1 MYRTATPEGAAMRV
15 YFTHADGMSGRAGA
29 ELKGFEVAGADGKFS
44 PADAKIDG
52 NTIIVTSSAVAT
64 PLSVRY
70 GWADDP
76 GCNLVNQ
83 AGLPASPFRSEVPRY
98 GW

>member
-1 MYRTATPEGAAMRV
+1 MRV
-15 YFTHADGMSGRAGA
+15 YFTHAAGMTGRGGP
-29 ELKGFEVAGADGKFS
+29 EIKGFEVAGEDGKFA
-44 PADAKIDG
+44 PAEAKVDG
-52 NTIIVTSSAVAT
+52 NTIVLTSASVAA

-83 AGLPASPFRSEVPRY
+83 AGLPASSFRSEVPRY